1 MASGIVDTLKARG
14 HILIVKG
21 GTSSLAREIEEQVA
35 ETLASIIPRI
45 VPRSEVEGEVTSTF
59 GHEDVDDEV
68 EDLVDDITATLMDS
82 DHVEDV
88 FAEDNVIARD
98 IFRVARDILLSR
110 EALERG
116 ADEIAVHVK
125 LDTLGYVPAEVAKN
139 ASITLLREAM
149 TRAAA
154 DVEAD
159 VIAFEYDTRE
169 VSFDLRGGG
178 AERRQALMEKV
189 ASRLTDLVNAGIAKL
204 PTIERTLKLSHETTA
219 RDRVALKPQID
230 AIAQATLL
238 PLGCAATWGF
248 ADPKSI
254 KVIFTPLS
262 ESDANEVD
270 KGMLPFE
277 KEVRALLKGAELEG
291 PALPKEAKAV
301 SKAAAAPVSAGKKLD
316 VKAVTKDAGTA
327 RLLEA
332 LAAMP
337 APKKK
342 KKPEPEPE
350 PEPPKKALKVKKSA
364 EPPATAKSV
373 KKKSAPVNSKSTAAK
388 IKKSAKSVTKKR

>member
-14 HILIVKG
+14 HILIAKG
-21 GTSSLAREIEEQVA
+21 GTTSLAREIEEQMA
-35 ETLASIIPRI
+35 DTLASIIPRI
-45 VPRSEVEGEVTSTF
+45 VPRSEVGGEVTSTF

-116 ADEIAVHVK
+116 ADEIAVHLK
-125 LDTLGYVPAEVAKN
+125 LDTLGYVPSEVAKSVSP
-139 ASITLLREAM
+139 ALLREAM

-159 VIAFEYDTRE
+159 MIAFEYDARE
-169 VSFDLRGGG
+169 ASFDLRGGG

-204 PTIERTLKLSHETTA
+204 PTIERALKLSHETTA
-219 RDRVALKPQID
+219 RDRAALKPQID
-230 AIAQATLL
+230 AIARTTIL
-238 PLGCAATWGF
+238 PMGCAATWGF
-248 ADPKSI
+248 ADPKTI

-262 ESDANEVD
+262 ENDASDIDRGIV
-270 KGMLPFE
+270 PFE
-277 KEVRALLKGAELEG
+277 KEVRVLMKSAELEG
-291 PALPKEAKAV
+291 PPVSKEAKEAKDA
-301 SKAAAAPVSAGKKLD
+301 KAAPRAAAPVSAGKKAD
-316 VKAVTKDAGTA
+316 VKTVTKDAGTA

-342 KKPEPEPE
+342 KAAPEPEPE
-350 PEPPKKALKVKKSA
+350 PKKSVKAKKSA
-364 EPPATAKSV
+364 EPPPKKKSVTAKS
-373 KKKSAPVNSKSTAAK
+373 SASSAK
-388 IKKSAKSVTKKR
+388 LKKSAKSGTKKRG